1 MHAHQE
7 FTLESLVSCII
18 YSVALGW
25 IGWPTVSPARKSS
38 ALLGDC
44 AGAFWVLWLVCDN
57 VSQTW
62 IAARKDILQ
71 NKQLGVSLL
80 YSEATPVQ

>member
-1 MHAHQE
+1 VHAHQE

-44 AGAFWVLWLVCDN
+44 AGAFWVLWFVYKD

-62 IAARKDILQ
+62 MTTTEKIL
-71 NKQLGVSLL
+71 
-80 YSEATPVQ
+80 